1 MQAWGGDAI
10 KVRGT
15 CDQWRKLEVVMT
27 VLRDLYQLQLV
38 DSEREQKQV
47 RLAEVETKLGDS
59 RDVIR
64 AREDVAQTQASLE
77 RLRIQMRDLE
87 LQIAGFNAKLKQ
99 NQDRLYGG
107 RVRNP
112 KELSNLQEE
121 AAALRRH
128 LAELED
134 NQLELMIAIEDEE
147 AELAERQARLQQIEA
162 TWHESQASLLTEKE
176 QLEVRLAD
184 LAQQA
189 ESWRARVGAAD
200 LALYDDLRDSLGGK
214 AIVQL
219 KRGIC
224 QACGVD
230 VPTGLAGAVERG
242 EGIQHCPTCNRM
254 LYGGR

>member
-1 MQAWGGDAI
+1 M
-10 KVRGT
+10 RGT
-15 CDQWRKLEVVMT
+15 CDGWRKLEVVMT

-47 RLAEVETKLGDS
+47 RLAEVEAKLGDS

-64 AREDVAQTQASLE
+64 AREDVAETRASLE

-87 LQIAGFNAKLKQ
+87 LQTAGFNAKLKQ

-112 KELSNLQEE
+112 KELSSLQEE

-134 NQLELMIAIEDEE
+134 NQLDLMIAIEEQE

-162 TWHESQASLLTEKE
+162 TWHDAQATLLAEKE
-176 QLEVRLAD
+176 QLELRLAD

-189 ESWRARVGAAD
+189 EGWRDRVGAVD
-200 LALYDDLRDSLGGK
+200 LALYDDLRDSLGGR
-214 AIVQL
+214 AVVQL

-230 VPTGLAGAVERG
+230 VPTGLARSVERG
-242 EGIQHCPTCNRM
+242 EGMQHCPTCNRL
-254 LYGGR
+254 LYGGQ